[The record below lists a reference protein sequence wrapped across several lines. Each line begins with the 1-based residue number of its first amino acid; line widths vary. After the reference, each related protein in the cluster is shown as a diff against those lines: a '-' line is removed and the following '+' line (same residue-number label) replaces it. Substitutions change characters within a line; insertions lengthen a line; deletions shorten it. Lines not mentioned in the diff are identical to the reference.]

1 MLGIQVQAFLPL
13 SNLNLKFR
21 CAKPKPRISS
31 LPELCPSR
39 NLKILPVLSGV
50 PESDRAQAGY
60 VPSLNVPFRQS
71 TLLGWR
77 ALARL
82 NLSTLLWQNSRSRDT
97 TYG

>member
-1 MLGIQVQAFLPL
+1 MSTPF
-13 SNLNLKFR
+13 FR
-21 CAKPKPRISS
+21 WGEFAHNPALEIFNPYVALQDWTGS
-31 LPELCPSR
+31 P
-39 NLKILPVLSGV
+39 LPVLSGV

-60 VPSLNVPFRQS
+60 VPSLNAPFRQS